1 MKLIIRIARDH
12 AGQLRDTVGCAIW
25 EICDE
30 IERLEKENARLSAF
44 LYPIGALINSQPT
57 PIPTEGISG
66 VTEEKVKEFLKEF
79 SRD

>member
-1 MKLIIRIARDH
+1 MELIIRIARDH
-12 AGQLRDTVGCAIW
+12 AGQLRDTVGSAIW

-30 IERLEKENARLSAF
+30 IERLQKENTRLSAF

-66 VTEEKVKEFLKEF
+66 VTEEEVKEFLKEF
-79 SRD
+79 GRD